1 MKIKMIALLAVCL
14 NWDAPVE
21 ATQYSCLSII
31 TEAKAI
37 GKWDALKGWIDEA
50 GLSDEWG
57 KCSYVSDAYPQY
69 AAVTNALVAG
79 GVLTQEEVA
88 GILKKSVDTAVPD
101 AILMAL
107 YRREMSSERGRVKWH
122 GRRVRTDEDMTNLV
136 QTFTYEDGYSF
147 SQPFSEATPLTV
159 EQRFALEKKR
169 KESAEKRRLAQL
181 PPGLQAVQT
190 QRDENAAT
198 TNEVTVHFGQTGADG
213 RPSAYNPRRGPR

>member
-1 MKIKMIALLAVCL
+1 MRTKMMALLAVYL
-14 NWDAPVE
+14 SWNTPVE

-69 AAVTNALVAG
+69 AAITNALVAG
-79 GVLTQEEVA
+79 GVLTQEEA
-88 GILKKSVDTAVPD
+88 DRILHKSVDTAVPD

-107 YRREMSSERGRVKWH
+107 YRREMSSESGRTKWH
-122 GRRVRTDEDMTNLV
+122 GKRVKTEEDMTNLV

-147 SQPFSEATPLTV
+147 SQPFSKATPLTV
-159 EQRFALEKKR
+159 EQRFALER
-169 KESAEKRRLAQL
+169 RRREEEEKRRLAQL

-190 QRDENAAT
+190 QRQANDST
-198 TNEVTVHFGQTGADG
+198 TNEVTVHFGQTGAEG
-213 RPSAYNPRRGPR
+213 RPAVYNRP